1 MYTSQNCFQKVQEE
15 ACFNSSSLDTFWN
28 RNCTPV
34 AEVCTNFN
42 LTISEDTDENGRLLC
57 QNASGSPFDL
67 NKGEVYTRVS
77 PSEDYFKRTMLG
89 LEEDTSWDNLGGL
102 KPELVGG
109 PGPWPTRPTIAN
121 YGQLFYPLLPTMSSR
136 RPSLPPA
143 GEECRWWR
151 EAQQQQQQ

>member
-42 LTISEDTDENGRLLC
+42 LTLSEDTDENGRLLC
-57 QNASGSPFDL
+57 QNSSGSPFDL
-67 NKGEVYTRVS
+67 NRGEVYTRVS

-109 PGPWPTRPTIAN
+109 PWPTRPTIAN
-121 YGQLFYPLLPTMSSR
+121 YG
-136 RPSLPPA
+136 
-143 GEECRWWR
+143 
-151 EAQQQQQQ
+151 